1 MTNIKYL
8 KQFYNMNRTWGDS
21 IWVASYYALR
31 GKAFTASYLGDLIE
45 KPIFVSKYEPLL
57 ILKPSELPI
66 NAIEECIMFT
76 PAGEEFKTLRALA
89 RKQLQD
95 LLDENKTAKADNTD
109 ICIVT

>member
-8 KQFYNMNRTWGDS
+8 KQFYNMNRTWGDN

-31 GKAFTASYLGDLIE
+31 GKAFTTSYLGDLIE
-45 KPIFVSKYEPLL
+45 KPISNSKAEPLL
-57 ILKPSELPI
+57 FLSPSELPT

-89 RKQLQD
+89 RKQLQA
-95 LLDENKTAKADNTD
+95 LLDENKRLQ
-109 ICIVT
+109 VTT